1 MTCEREWRLLTVLYD
16 VQESIPEVELLIASR
31 DFFDPR
37 AGRLFSRFISSYGR
51 RWCVPP
57 CLFHPELRTESESYS
72 CPEIPFSPDD
82 YPWNLARNLF
92 QAAEDRRRGLACL
105 VDDLPRD
112 SRVIVASW
120 PGLDLSSLVAE
131 LRSFRKLADIRTFHL
146 RPVDHDRR
154 PRLADLLAVTDI
166 QYKTQG
172 IVFLYDGM
180 LIVAKNAFGPI
191 GTFGKPY
198 IHE

>member
-16 VQESIPEVELLIASR
+16 VQECIPEVELLIASR

-37 AGRLFSRFISSYGR
+37 AGRFFSKFVSSYHLSAV
-51 RWCVPP
+51 VPP
-57 CLFHPELRTESESYS
+57 RLFHPELRSEPERYS
-72 CPEIPFSPDD
+72 CPELPPDPDD
-82 YPWNLARNLF
+82 YPDNLARKLF
-92 QAAEDRRRGLACL
+92 AAAEDRRRGLARL

-120 PGLDLSSLVAE
+120 PDLELGSLVAE

-146 RPVDHDRR
+146 RSVDHDRR

-166 QYKTQG
+166 EYKSQG

-191 GTFGKPY
+191 GTFGEPY